1 MTSRLIAAHV
11 ELAMHVLAD
20 RLGTTPEHLA
30 RIGIAEVLQEFGE
43 SIAPA
48 HKAHSAHSVSG
59 VWCASSD
66 PAHEW
71 DDATPVKVEPMLE
84 RMTR

>member
-1 MTSRLIAAHV
+1 VTSRLIAAHV
-11 ELAMHVLAD
+11 ELALHVLAD
-20 RLGTTPEHLA
+20 RLVTTPEHLA

-43 SIAPA
+43 AVA
-48 HKAHSAHSVSG
+48 TKRAASVSG
-59 VWCASSD
+59 VWRASPD

-84 RMTR
+84 RLTR